1 MFCNIIRLIY
11 LIHIDIVINLKI
23 IRKMVSG
30 QLDLIS
36 KRAFL
41 AYEKDVMVD
50 YPVRTDLCFLLLF
63 ILVLCWN

>member
-1 MFCNIIRLIY
+1 
-11 LIHIDIVINLKI
+11 
-23 IRKMVSG
+23 MVSG